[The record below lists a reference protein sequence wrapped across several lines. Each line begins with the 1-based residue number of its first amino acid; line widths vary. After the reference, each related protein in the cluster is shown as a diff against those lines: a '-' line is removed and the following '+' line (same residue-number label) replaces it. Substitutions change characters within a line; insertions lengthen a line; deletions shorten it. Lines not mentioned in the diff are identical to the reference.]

1 MNKTQIEIAKIFIL
15 ILLFFGIESCNK
27 DNPVKPDDPIPV
39 DTVDLYEWRKVPFGY
54 FNDIYVPDTSNI
66 YICGVGEAVRWD
78 GSSNP
83 PKLINFNDNNFKPE
97 LVKGVDNSSIFIG
110 GPYGMRDA
118 CVKRLQN
125 NIVTETY
132 YFDTANYVNCLFP
145 ISPDEIWIT
154 FSRERIAHY
163 KNGQINILMLPV
175 PNRFPKIFKNRDGN
189 IYVFAE
195 QGGNGS
201 TIPSYLN
208 CYRIENE
215 QLKFVRRDSLSQ
227 YSRLDFIL
235 YQISSE
241 IIMYDRDLNLRK
253 FSDNGWEYSMVF
265 PGFYIWGLGGCK
277 NDSMV
282 ALTSYSEGLYI
293 RTWDGSRWKK
303 ENYSQNVI
311 GYISIDLYFEPISL
325 AGSNVYVMLG
335 DIQGSYLLIGRRK
348 ENFKI

>member
-1 MNKTQIEIAKIFIL
+1 MMLVMF
-15 ILLFFGIESCNK
+15 SCNSES
-27 DNPVKPDDPIPV
+27 PVKPEDPIPA
-39 DTVDLYEWRKVPFGY
+39 DTIDLYTWRAVPFGY

-66 YICGVGEAVRWD
+66 YICGVGEAIRWD

-83 PKLINFNDNNFKPE
+83 PKLINFNDNNFRPE

-125 NIVTETY
+125 DVITETY

-163 KNGQINILMLPV
+163 KNGQINLLMLPV
-175 PNRFPKIFKNRDGN
+175 PNRYPKILRNRDGN
-189 IYVFAE
+189 IYVFSE

-215 QLKFVRRDSLSQ
+215 QLTFVRRDSMSQ
-227 YSRLDFIL
+227 YQPHGLAFRLFHIGGDIV
-235 YQISSE
+235 
-241 IIMYDRDLNLRK
+241 MYDGSSILRK
-253 FSDNGWEYSMVF
+253 FSVNGWEYYTGY
-265 PGFYIWGLGGCK
+265 PGFDIWALGG
-277 NDSMV
+277 NRIDSMI
-282 ALTSYSEGLYI
+282 ALTNGGGLYI
-293 RTWDGSRWKK
+293 QTWNGSRWKK
-303 ENYSQNVI
+303 ENYSQNAI

-325 AGSNVYVMLG
+325 AGNNVYVMLG
-335 DIQGSYLLIGRRK
+335 DIQGSFLLIGRRK
-348 ENFKI
+348 NIF